1 MYEGMC
7 KTYLWPIFHYLS
19 LPDSISKKDEEAAW
33 NAYYET
39 NMVYAKKVASVY
51 KPGDLVRLLCTSYCC
66 LI

>member
-1 MYEGMC
+1 MC